1 MGLANPHLLGADLSG
16 NGVEYVALYRKGQIQ
31 VFLLH
36 LHQLGT
42 ALRVQHHILH
52 VGNCSDRNYLTIQ
65 QLTGSHQRGGNIL
78 LYVLVHLRPYIFHH
92 NGIGNGSSAAGSI
105 GAAARPEKLHAQHRR
120 RNHHHQDHQQI
131 HNVDFAKQSSLFID
145 HLFAASEVVNSCR
158 PWYNGTGILYH
169 NVPLRD
175 KYFLWRFDCVKVMHL
190 ISGGDSGGAK
200 THVHTLLQNLSR
212 TIDVT
217 MVCFMEGP
225 FVDEA
230 RELGIPTM
238 VLTGRNLLKIRNTLK
253 KIIVEEGYQILH
265 CHGARGNLMGA
276 LLGKATGLPVVTT
289 VHSDYRLDYLGRPFS
304 RLTYGTINTIA
315 LRKLDYRIGV
325 SDAMT
330 DLLISRGFNPDKLFT
345 IYNGIDFTP
354 RTPALNR
361 QQYLDSVG
369 LEADEHSVIVGIAAR
384 LNPVKDIATL
394 VRGFAKAHQ
403 VCPQLRLLI
412 AGDGE
417 QMEMLKDLAGQLG
430 VSRQVCFA
438 GWITDTDSF
447 YHALDINT
455 LTSLSETFPYSL
467 TEGARAGLPTVASR
481 VGGVP
486 YLIEHGIHGLLFEA
500 GDDDTLSRHLIALAQ
515 DPELRLH
522 MGQRLYQRAK
532 EDYSLESTLQRQL
545 TIYETVLRRQAR
557 KTGKRDGALVCGA
570 YGRGNAGDDA
580 ILEAIV
586 TELRQ
591 IDPDLPIWVL
601 SRSPEETRRTYR
613 VNSIYTFAFPKF
625 LHRMRKTR
633 LYINGGGSL
642 MQDVTSHRSLWFYLF
657 TISWAKRLGNQVMMY
672 GCGIGPIH
680 APSNRRRA
688 AKVLQ
693 KSVDAITLRDTHSKD
708 ELDDM
713 GITHPQIVL
722 SADPTVI
729 LPAAPDP
736 VVDGILE
743 SQGVDPNGRY
753 IGFSLRPWPGFE
765 EKAPVFA
772 AAADYAYEKYGLTP
786 VFLPIE
792 RRLDVEAARLAARY
806 MKAPHHILTHT
817 GSSDH
822 TIGLFARMQAV
833 VSMRLHALV
842 FAAGQGVP
850 LVGVVYDQKI
860 SSFLSYIGQ
869 DLYVDLE
876 QATPEKLCAY
886 IDAVYTRIGDTQFL
900 SGGVERLRQVEEKNR
915 LTARQLLEEGVR

>member
-1 MGLANPHLLGADLSG
+1 M
-16 NGVEYVALYRKGQIQ
+16 
-31 VFLLH
+31 
-36 LHQLGT
+36 
-42 ALRVQHHILH
+42 
-52 VGNCSDRNYLTIQ
+52 
-65 QLTGSHQRGGNIL
+65 
-78 LYVLVHLRPYIFHH
+78 
-92 NGIGNGSSAAGSI
+92 
-105 GAAARPEKLHAQHRR
+105 
-120 RNHHHQDHQQI
+120 
-131 HNVDFAKQSSLFID
+131 
-145 HLFAASEVVNSCR
+145 
-158 PWYNGTGILYH
+158 
-169 NVPLRD
+169 
-175 KYFLWRFDCVKVMHL
+175 KVMHL

-200 THVHTLLQNLSR
+200 THVHMLLQNLSR

-225 FVDEA
+225 FAQEA
-230 RELGIPTM
+230 RELGIHTV
-238 VLTGRNLLKIRNTLK
+238 VLPGRNLLKVRNTLK
-253 KIIVEEGYQILH
+253 KMIVEGGYQILH

-276 LLGKATGLPVVTT
+276 MLRKATGLPVVTT

-304 RLTYGTINTIA
+304 RLTYGTINTIS
-315 LRKLDYRIGV
+315 LRRLDYRIGV

-330 DLLISRGFNPDKLFT
+330 NLLISRGFAPDKLFT

-354 RTPALNR
+354 RTPALDR
-361 QQYLDSVG
+361 EAYWKSVG
-369 LEADEHSVIVGIAAR
+369 LKADQDSVVVGIAAR

-394 VRGFAKAHQ
+394 IRGFALAHKE
-403 VCPQLRLLI
+403 CPYLRLLI

-417 QMEMLKDLAGQLG
+417 QMELLKGLARELG
-430 VSRQVCFA
+430 VEEQVCFA

-447 YHALDINT
+447 YNALDINT

-486 YLIEHGIHGLLFEA
+486 YLIEHGIHGFLFEA
-500 GDDDTLSRHLIALAQ
+500 GDAETLSRHLVTLAK
-515 DPELRLH
+515 DPDLRRH

-545 TIYETVLRRQAR
+545 TIYESILRRQNRQAGR
-557 KTGKRDGALVCGA
+557 RDGALVCGA

-601 SRSPEETRRTYR
+601 SRSPADTRLTYR

-625 LHRMRKTR
+625 LWRMRKTK

-657 TISWAKRLGNQVMMY
+657 TISWAKKLGNQVMMY

-680 APSNRRRA
+680 SPANRRRA
-688 AKVLQ
+688 SKVLQ
-693 KSVDAITLRDTHSKD
+693 KSVDAITLRDTHSRE
-708 ELDDM
+708 ELADM
-713 GITHPQIVL
+713 GVTRPEIIL

-743 SQGVDPNGRY
+743 SQGIDPHGKY

-765 EKAPVFA
+765 EKAPIFA

-792 RRLDVEAARLAARY
+792 RRLDVDAAKLAASH
-806 MKAPHHILTHT
+806 MKAPHHVLTYT

-833 VSMRLHALV
+833 ISMRLHALV
-842 FAAGQGVP
+842 FSAGQGVP

-869 DLYVDLE
+869 DLYTDLE
-876 QATPEKLCAY
+876 QVTAETLCGY
-886 IDAVYTRIGDTQFL
+886 IDAVHARIGDSVFL
-900 SGGVERLRQVEEKNR
+900 SEGVDRLRQVEERNQE
-915 LTARQLLEEGVR
+915 TARRLLEGPSR

>member
-1 MGLANPHLLGADLSG
+1 M
-16 NGVEYVALYRKGQIQ
+16 
-31 VFLLH
+31 
-36 LHQLGT
+36 
-42 ALRVQHHILH
+42 
-52 VGNCSDRNYLTIQ
+52 
-65 QLTGSHQRGGNIL
+65 
-78 LYVLVHLRPYIFHH
+78 
-92 NGIGNGSSAAGSI
+92 
-105 GAAARPEKLHAQHRR
+105 
-120 RNHHHQDHQQI
+120 
-131 HNVDFAKQSSLFID
+131 
-145 HLFAASEVVNSCR
+145 
-158 PWYNGTGILYH
+158 
-169 NVPLRD
+169 
-175 KYFLWRFDCVKVMHL
+175 KVIHL

-200 THVHTLLQNLSR
+200 THVHSLLQNLTR

-225 FVDEA
+225 FAQEA
-230 RELGIPTM
+230 RELGIRTV
-238 VLTGRNLLKIRNTLK
+238 VLPGRNLLRTYHTLK
-253 KIIVEEGYQILH
+253 RMIREEGYEIIH
-265 CHGARGNLMGA
+265 CHGARGNMMGA
-276 LLGKATGLPVVTT
+276 LLRRATGLPVVTT

-304 RLTYGTINTIA
+304 RLSYGTINTIA
-315 LRKLDYRIGV
+315 LRLLDYRIGV

-330 DLLISRGFNPDKLFT
+330 DLLISRGFDPDKLFT

-354 RTPALNR
+354 RTPALGR
-361 QQYLDSVG
+361 AEYFRSVG
-369 LEADEHSVIVGIAAR
+369 LDADEDSVVVGIAAR
-384 LNPVKDIATL
+384 LNPVKDIGTL
-394 VRGFAKAHQ
+394 VRGFARAHQ
-403 VCPQLRLLI
+403 TCPKLRLLI

-417 QMEMLKDLAGQLG
+417 QMDMLKKLSAELG
-430 VSRQVCFA
+430 VERQVCFA

-447 YHALDINT
+447 YHAIDINT

-467 TEGARAGLPTVASR
+467 TEGARAALPTVASR

-500 GDDDTLSRHLIALAQ
+500 GDAEGLARCLVSLARDPTLREHL
-515 DPELRLH
+515 
-522 MGQRLYQRAK
+522 GQRLYQRAK
-532 EDYSLESTLQRQL
+532 ADFSLESTLERQL
-545 TIYETVLRRQAR
+545 TIYRTILRRQER
-557 KTGKRDGALVCGA
+557 KKNLRGRRDGALVCGA

-601 SRSPEETRRTYR
+601 SRNPDDTRLTYR
-613 VNSIYTFAFPKF
+613 VNSIYTFAFPRF
-625 LHRMRKTR
+625 LRRMGKTR

-657 TISWAKRLGNQVMMY
+657 TISAAKRLGCQVMMY

-680 APSNRRRA
+680 SPANRRRA

-693 KSVDAITLRDTHSKD
+693 KSVDAITLRDTHSRE
-708 ELDDM
+708 ELEDM
-713 GITHPQIVL
+713 GVTNPEIIL

-729 LPAAPDP
+729 LPAAPEQ

-743 SQGVDPNGRY
+743 SQGIDPRGRY
-753 IGFSLRPWPGFE
+753 IGFALRPWPGFE
-765 EKAPVFA
+765 EKAALFG

-792 RRLDVEAARLAARY
+792 RRLDVGAAKLAAQH
-806 MKAPHHILTHT
+806 MKAPHYILPET

-822 TIGLFARMQAV
+822 TIGLFARMQVV

-869 DLYVDLE
+869 DLYTDLDAVTVE
-876 QATPEKLCAY
+876 ALRAH
-886 IDAVYTRIGDTQFL
+886 IDAACGRIGDEAFL
-900 SGGVERLRQVEEKNR
+900 SGGVNRLRQVEQRNSE
-915 LTARQLLEEGVR
+915 TARALLER